1 MIYFKKKN
9 EREKNQAKQEQL
21 MERIFS
27 IFKRVKT
34 KHSVMGRAIQAQE
47 SKAGQKRGK
56 AATTTRKATLL
67 DLRRRI
73 RGSANVIHDKRA
85 ISADSG
91 APAEE
96 KV

>member
-1 MIYFKKKN
+1 
-9 EREKNQAKQEQL
+9 
-21 MERIFS
+21 
-27 IFKRVKT
+27 
-34 KHSVMGRAIQAQE
+34 MGRAIQAQE

-56 AATTTRKATLL
+56 AATTTRKATLLL